1 MRIAIPLAEGRLCQ
15 HFGHCE
21 EFLFVDAEPD
31 TKSVA
36 ERRVEKAPEHQPGLL
51 PLWLKRRGVN
61 VVIAGGIGSRAMDL
75 LTAASVQVLAG
86 ISASDPEVIV
96 NTFLNGKLE
105 TGTIGCDH
113 SGSSC
118 HH

>member
-1 MRIAIPLAEGRLCQ
+1 MRIAIPLSEGRLCQ

-21 EFLFVDAEPD
+21 EFLFVDAEPE
-31 TKSVA
+31 TKSVDA
-36 ERRVEKAPEHQPGLL
+36 QRVEKAPEHQPGLL
-51 PLWLKRRGVN
+51 PLWLKERGVS
-61 VVIAGGIGSRAMDL
+61 VVIAGGIGARAMDL

-86 ISASDPEVIV
+86 ITTSDPEVIV
-96 NTFLNGKLE
+96 STFLNGKLE
-105 TGTIGCDH
+105 TGITGCDH

>member
-15 HFGHCE
+15 HIGHCE
-21 EFLFVDAEPD
+21 EFLFVDAEPA

-36 ERRVEKAPEHQPGLL
+36 ARRVEKAPEHQPGLL
-51 PLWLKRRGVN
+51 PLWLKERGVN
-61 VVIAGGIGSRAMDL
+61 VVIAGGIGARAVDL

-96 NTFLNGKLE
+96 STLLDGKLE
-105 TGTIGCDH
+105 TGITGCDH
-113 SGSSC
+113 SGGNC
-118 HH
+118 QH

>member
-1 MRIAIPLAEGRLCQ
+1 MRIAIPLSEGRLCQ

-21 EFLFVDAEPD
+21 EFLFVDAEPA

-36 ERRVEKAPEHQPGLL
+36 ARRVEKAPDHQPGLL
-51 PLWLKRRGVN
+51 PVWLKERGVN
-61 VVIAGGIGSRAMDL
+61 VVIAGGIGSRAVDL

-96 NTFLNGKLE
+96 STLLNGKLE
-105 TGTIGCDH
+105 TGITGCDH
-113 SGSSC
+113 SGGSC
-118 HH
+118 QH